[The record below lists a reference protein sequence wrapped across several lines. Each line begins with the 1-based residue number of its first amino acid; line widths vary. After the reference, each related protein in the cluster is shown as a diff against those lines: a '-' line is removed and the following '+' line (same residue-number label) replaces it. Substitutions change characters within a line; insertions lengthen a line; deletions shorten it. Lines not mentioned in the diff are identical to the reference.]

1 MSHDMQFYVFIDAEN
16 ISYNLID
23 PLFNEIIKY
32 GILSGK
38 RAYADWSNPAY
49 KNWPD
54 TLDKFG
60 IRPYQ
65 QFHYDTDETDKAIIM
80 DILEVVYSNPR
91 ITGICIIANDHIYGS
106 IARRIRERGL
116 YILGIGTRMASRKF
130 VDACNNFIYIDNITA
145 TKSEPLP
152 QESGKEMAL
161 EQLLIK
167 AFRDVNEEKVHLG
180 AFGNM
185 LKKINPAF
193 DPRTYGHAKLLSL
206 LQSFKDLF
214 SVSADNRTPPVYY
227 AELIERNGERVLDGV
242 VTRWFPIP
250 KYGFIKTPAGDY
262 YFHRTTIE
270 NYHEG
275 LVIEQGQKVRLHEFQ
290 APNPLGAS
298 ESERNGKASKVHLL
312 P

>member
-130 VDACNNFIYIDNITA
+130 VDACNNFIYIDNITDYP
-145 TKSEPLP
+145 T
-152 QESGKEMAL
+152 
-161 EQLLIK
+161 
-167 AFRDVNEEKVHLG
+167 FN
-180 AFGNM
+180 
-185 LKKINPAF
+185 
-193 DPRTYGHAKLLSL
+193 
-206 LQSFKDLF
+206 QS
-214 SVSADNRTPPVYY
+214 N
-227 AELIERNGERVLDGV
+227 
-242 VTRWFPIP
+242 
-250 KYGFIKTPAGDY
+250 
-262 YFHRTTIE
+262 
-270 NYHEG
+270 
-275 LVIEQGQKVRLHEFQ
+275 
-290 APNPLGAS
+290 
-298 ESERNGKASKVHLL
+298 
-312 P
+312 